1 MTRVL
6 LMKKLIIVSLES
18 TQQALPMEHLCK
30 GYGALRYYIKILFHD
45 IKMAQNKKRHYK
57 IIFFSVMKTP
67 YPHAWL

>member
-18 TQQALPMEHLCK
+18 PPQTLPMEHLCK

-45 IKMAQNKKRHYK
+45 IKMAQSKKKRFFNK
-57 IIFFSVMKTP
+57 IINIF
-67 YPHAWL
+67 L

>member
-18 TQQALPMEHLCK
+18 APQALPMEHVWK

-45 IKMAQNKKRHYK
+45 IKMAQSKKK
-57 IIFFSVMKTP
+57 KDFFIK
-67 YPHAWL
+67 L